1 MRRNEWHDL
10 EGNKADTGILLQRP
24 GVVQQERDV
33 SLVGSQHC
41 EYQCRGGGARTLYSA
56 LPTEAGAH
64 GLAF

>member
-41 EYQCRGGGARTLYSA
+41 EYQCRGAVLGLCIRHYRRRRARMV
-56 LPTEAGAH
+56 
-64 GLAF
+64 